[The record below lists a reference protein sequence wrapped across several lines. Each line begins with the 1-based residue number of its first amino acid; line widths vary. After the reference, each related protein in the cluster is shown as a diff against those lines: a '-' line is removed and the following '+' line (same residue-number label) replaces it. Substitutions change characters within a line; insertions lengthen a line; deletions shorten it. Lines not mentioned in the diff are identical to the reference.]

1 MGREKTRSRAEEL
14 AAVVRMHIVG
24 YLVVNV
30 GRCNGCRE
38 IPSNPPLSKGG
49 MGGFGVPMQCHSCAE
64 SAGNELGRQI
74 EEDLVKRLGGF
85 RVSIPTL
92 AALERREKRRLIKRQ
107 FNGANQTELALNFG
121 VSRKTV
127 YNILKEEE

>member
-14 AAVVRMHIVG
+14 AAVVRMHIVR

-30 GRCNGCRE
+30 GRCNGCAAF
-38 IPSNPPLSKGG
+38 PSASPSPIDG
-49 MGGFGVPMQCHSCAE
+49 MQCRSCAE
-64 SAGNELGRQI
+64 VAGNELGRRI
-74 EEDLVKRLGGF
+74 EEDLVMRLGGF

-92 AALERREKRRLIKRQ
+92 VALERREKRRLIKRQ

-127 YNILKEEE
+127 YNITREKE